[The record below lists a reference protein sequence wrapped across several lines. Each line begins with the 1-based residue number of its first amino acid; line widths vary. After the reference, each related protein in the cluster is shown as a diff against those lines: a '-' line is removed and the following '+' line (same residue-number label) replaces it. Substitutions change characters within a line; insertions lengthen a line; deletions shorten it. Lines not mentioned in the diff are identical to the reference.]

1 MGRANAAGG
10 PPETRKTVRILHV
23 SDCYLP
29 RLGGIEVQVD
39 ELARAQLAAG
49 HLVSIVTATPSP
61 GRDLGVPSVHRV
73 PLPWLRRVPW
83 ELPVGGSPAP
93 VLGVVKP
100 DVVHIHAGAVSPFA
114 WRAIRHAARERLP
127 AVVTVHSLWGPV
139 SAALYR
145 GLSARWGR
153 RSGLVVTAVSEAAA
167 GPVRGVVAGRVP
179 VEVVSNG
186 IETARWRAPV
196 AGGQEGS
203 GLARGDPAVGDPA
216 GGGAGVH
223 IVSVG
228 RLAPRKEPFM
238 LLRLLAATRRRVPA
252 VVPLRAT
259 VVGDGP
265 ARSRMVRFIRRY
277 GMGGW
282 VRLAGRLDRDEVRDV
297 LAGADIFLAPAARE
311 SFGLAAL
318 EARLAGVPVVAQAGS
333 GVADFIAPGREGLL
347 GGTFGELTGA
357 LARLATDHALRA
369 EIAAHNRVT
378 EPVRCTW
385 PAVLDA
391 FDRCYELAAAR
402 HPGRDAVRPNTT

>member
-1 MGRANAAGG
+1 VRTRRAG
-10 PPETRKTVRILHV
+10 PPETRRTVRILHV

-49 HLVSIVTATPSP
+49 HLVSIVTATPSAGHDP
-61 GRDLGVPSVHRV
+61 NLPAVHRV
-73 PLPWLRRVPW
+73 SVPLLRRMPW
-83 ELPVGGSPAP
+83 ELPVGGSPAS
-93 VLGVVKP
+93 VFGLVKP
-100 DVVHIHAGAVSPFA
+100 DVVHVHAGAVSPFA
-114 WRAIRHAARERLP
+114 WRAIRYAVRERLP

-145 GLSARWGR
+145 GISARWGR

-167 GPVRGVVAGRVP
+167 GPVRDVVSGRVP

-186 IETARWRAPV
+186 IDTTRWRAAATV
-196 AGGQEGS
+196 TGRS
-203 GLARGDPAVGDPA
+203 GTAAWGWD
-216 GGGAGVH
+216 GVH
-223 IVSVG
+223 IASVG
-228 RLAPRKEPFM
+228 RLAPRKEPFT

-252 VVPLRAT
+252 AVPLRAT

-265 ARSRMVRFIRRY
+265 ARSRMSRFIRRH
-277 GMGGW
+277 GMAGW
-282 VRLAGRLDRDEVRDV
+282 VRLAGRLERDEVRDV
-297 LAGADIFLAPAARE
+297 LAGADVFLAPAARE

-347 GGTFGELTGA
+347 GGTFTELTDA
-357 LARLATDHALRA
+357 LARLATDRALRA

-385 PAVLDA
+385 PAVLGE

-402 HPGRDAVRPNTT
+402 GPRQGAVGSAAG